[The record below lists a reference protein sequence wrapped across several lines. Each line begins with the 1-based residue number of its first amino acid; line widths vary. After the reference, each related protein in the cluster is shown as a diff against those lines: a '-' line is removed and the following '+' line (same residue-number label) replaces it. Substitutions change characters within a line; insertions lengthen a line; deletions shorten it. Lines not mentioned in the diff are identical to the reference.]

1 MRVTLDEIA
10 KLAGV
15 SKATVSRVLN
25 DVPDGV
31 GSETRERVWEIIKK
45 TNYSTDCSTLSAR
58 NMKSCT
64 IATVVPDI
72 ANPFFADIAKA
83 IESRAREKGYTTT
96 ISNTEFSEQNEAN
109 VIKNLVSKKVDGIIL
124 VTSIYRA
131 RAEHLLPEKYGIP
144 MVLLDRKLMGKKN
157 WYGVYSNN
165 EMASF
170 QCCEMLIKNGS
181 DQIAYLSGP
190 LDMSTSQERMNGYKL
205 ALRQYGCKQDPA
217 LIKYGD
223 YTVESGYNAI
233 VELERSGRRYNAVLA
248 GNDLMA
254 LGAINAFREFSIK
267 IPEDVELIGF
277 DNIMFSRYFDP
288 PLSTV
293 QQPTVEMGRRATDML
308 LQMIDGEPVKENIV
322 IDAKIVTRKSTKE
335 RGIL

>member
-1 MRVTLDEIA
+1 
-10 KLAGV
+10 
-15 SKATVSRVLN
+15 
-25 DVPDGV
+25 
-31 GSETRERVWEIIKK
+31 
-45 TNYSTDCSTLSAR
+45 
-58 NMKSCT
+58 
-64 IATVVPDI
+64 
-72 ANPFFADIAKA
+72 
-83 IESRAREKGYTTT
+83 
-96 ISNTEFSEQNEAN
+96 
-109 VIKNLVSKKVDGIIL
+109 
-124 VTSIYRA
+124 
-131 RAEHLLPEKYGIP
+131 
-144 MVLLDRKLMGKKN
+144 
-157 WYGVYSNN
+157 
-165 EMASF
+165 
-170 QCCEMLIKNGS
+170 
-181 DQIAYLSGP
+181 
-190 LDMSTSQERMNGYKL
+190 MNGYKL

-254 LGAINAFREFSIK
+254 LGAINAFREFSIR